1 MEGFGMSLTSPPGQ
15 GKRLTQL
22 LAYVVD
28 DDDRTRRANLLLR
41 NLSACLLA
49 TGIIV
54 AAVML
59 TADGAGRYMA
69 LASGLVTLL
78 LRRARTWWQRRSR

>member
-1 MEGFGMSLTSPPGQ
+1 MSLTSPPGQ

-59 TADGAGRYMA
+59 TAGGPTRYTA

-78 LRRARTWWQRRSR
+78 FRRARTWRQRRSR